1 MHSEPAAETTSFFL
15 TQLPNAP
22 SHCYFALAHCVVTHN
37 ALSLGYLQRASAL
50 LYQHAVTL
58 LQRALSGHH
67 YGIHMQFFI
76 YWFATLTAKPVLG
89 PSTMIR
95 YHTVRN
101 QNGLSPL
108 TPVVYYRYPIEGISQ
123 RRVQDRRTGCPR
135 FEKNYG
141 FVFVNFD

>member
-1 MHSEPAAETTSFFL
+1 MHIRFFAAAETTSYFL

-22 SHCYFALAHCVVTHN
+22 SRCYFALAHCVVTHN

-58 LQRALSGHH
+58 LQMALFGHH

-76 YWFATLTAKPVLG
+76 YWFATLTGAKTVLG
-89 PSTMIR
+89 PSTSTMIR
-95 YHTVRN
+95 YHTARN

-108 TPVVYYRYPIEGISQ
+108 APVVYYRDTRGHFAKAGPGPAH
-123 RRVQDRRTGCPR
+123 RVPP
-135 FEKNYG
+135 F
-141 FVFVNFD
+141 